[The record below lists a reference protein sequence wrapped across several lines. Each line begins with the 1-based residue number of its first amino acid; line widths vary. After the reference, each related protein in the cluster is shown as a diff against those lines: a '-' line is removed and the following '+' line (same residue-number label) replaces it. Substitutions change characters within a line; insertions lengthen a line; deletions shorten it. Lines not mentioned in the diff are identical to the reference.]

1 MDDLIELL
9 NRGGTYAY
17 YWLKEPDGSSKTIW
31 YPVGQMPDIPPDATN
46 VYFGVN
52 PCKAIPQAKR
62 QDGKPIPPEYQ
73 RATLENLAAI
83 NCLFAEFDAKDY
95 GGDKDRILQHLD
107 NLSIQPNVIVD
118 SGGGYHCYWLL
129 YSPMQIIDHAT
140 LEYFRGIQYRWVQHV
155 GGDVGAKDLC
165 RVLRVPGTYNY
176 KYDPPE
182 EVIIISQDMHYY
194 ELPDLIAIL
203 PPEPEQQPQDA
214 PPLRSDLPP
223 NAKNWLDKALAKR
236 TPGMSNEVGF
246 WLAAQLRDDGI
257 SQGEAES
264 IMLNYASGVRMA
276 GSKSGYSDKEA
287 LDTLR
292 SAYRSTPRKPA
303 RNMNKPVTIPGTRPA
318 AKSQPEKRNGNG
330 HHLAGGNIENYLPDE
345 SQWPDGPEVT
355 DLVPPSP
362 AESQGPTP
370 SEQAIV
376 TAPPP
381 DEAVQDPNA
390 ENGDAGHGKRAPR
403 YLPFATVKAA
413 LDAQEYGDA
422 ELMAEFYRGKMV
434 YDHAEG
440 AWYLWRGHYWE
451 RDKVGI
457 VYRAIARKIAPQYL
471 HAAAEAAEAGQDDTS
486 KKMAARAAALR
497 NKKRMDNVLSLASR
511 QDGIALT
518 GDEWDADPWVLG
530 CGNGVID
537 LRSGKIRPGRPEDY
551 IRAHSPVMWD
561 QYATCPTWQRFMSEV
576 FGGDADL
583 VAFMRRLL
591 GYSITGLTREHVF
604 PVLWGEGRNGKS
616 TMLETLADVLGNDIA
631 TSSQADA
638 LMDASRGGDGPKPFI
653 WSLRGKRLVWA
664 SESNEGRRINEG
676 LVKQLT
682 GGDRLNVRTL
692 HSKPVE
698 FLPTH
703 TLLLLTNHKPH
714 INADGSAIWDRVYLI
729 PYTQRFIDQPQ
740 AENEHKRD
748 PDLREKLQAELPGI
762 LAWLVRGCL
771 EYQTLGLIAPAA
783 IVAATSEYRDEEDTT
798 GMYVQERCILKDG
811 AEVKS
816 SLLYQDYSSW
826 CKENGIQPMSITA
839 FGKWI
844 KKRVKSRRD
853 GDGVYLEGIGLLALI
868 QKKIPF

>member
-1 MDDLIELL
+1 MDDLIEHL
-9 NRGGTYAY
+9 NRGGAYAY
-17 YWLKEPDGSSKTIW
+17 FWLKEPDGSSKTIW
-31 YPVGQMPDIPPDATN
+31 YPVGKMPDFLPDATN
-46 VYFGVN
+46 IYFGVN
-52 PCKAIPQAKR
+52 PCKAIPQGTRK
-62 QDGKPIPPEYQ
+62 DGTPIPPEFQ

-95 GGDKDRILQHLD
+95 GGDKNKILRHLD
-107 NLSIQPNVIVD
+107 NISIQPNVIVD
-118 SGGGYHCYWLL
+118 SGGGYHCYWMLF
-129 YSPMQIIDHAT
+129 SPMQIVDHAT
-140 LEYFRGIQYRWVQHV
+140 LEYFQNIQARWVMHV
-155 GGDVGAKDLC
+155 GGDKGAKDLC

-176 KYDPPE
+176 KYDPPA
-182 EVIIISQDMHYY
+182 EVIITEQDMQYY

-203 PPEPEQQPQDA
+203 PPEPEPQPQDA
-214 PPLRSDLPP
+214 PPVRSDLPP
-223 NAKNWLDKALAKR
+223 NAKNWLNKALSRAGVGNR
-236 TPGMSNEVGF
+236 NETGF

-257 SQGEAES
+257 SEGEAQN
-264 IMLNYASGVRMA
+264 IMLNYQRSVA
-276 GSKSGYSDKEA
+276 GSNGNTYSEREA
-287 LDTLR
+287 MQTLR
-292 SAYRSTPRKPA
+292 SAYKSPKREPA
-303 RNMNKPVTIPGTRPA
+303 RNLSRPVTQTGAAKA
-318 AKSQPEKRNGNG
+318 AKSQP
-330 HHLAGGNIENYLPDE
+330 AGDGIENYLPDE
-345 SQWPDGPEVT
+345 CPWPDDQEVT
-355 DLVPPSP
+355 EQVLTPP
-362 AESQGPTP
+362 AESQGPAP
-370 SEQAIV
+370 SE
-376 TAPPP
+376 TP
-381 DEAVQDPNA
+381 VQDPPA
-390 ENGDAGHGKRAPR
+390 ENGHGKRAPR

-451 RDKVGI
+451 RDKVGV

-471 HAAAEAAEAGQDDTS
+471 HAAAEAQEAGQEDTS

-511 QDGIALT
+511 QEGIALT

-551 IRAHSPVMWD
+551 IRAHSPVLWD

-698 FLPTH
+698 FMPTH

-762 LAWLVRGCL
+762 LTWLVRGCL

-844 KKRVKSRRD
+844 KKRVKARRD